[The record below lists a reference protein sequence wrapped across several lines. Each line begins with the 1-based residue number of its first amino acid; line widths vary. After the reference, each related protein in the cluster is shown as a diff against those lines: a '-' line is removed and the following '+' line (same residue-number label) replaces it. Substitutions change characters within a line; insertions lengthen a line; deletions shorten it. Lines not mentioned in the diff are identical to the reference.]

1 MFSERLKKLRKE
13 NNMTQTELAK
23 ALGVSGGTVA
33 MWETDKRKPS
43 FEMLEKLSEIFDKQ
57 LSYIM
62 GTSEYAAPI
71 SLYVAISIAP
81 SGWS

>member
-43 FEMLEKLSEIFDKQ
+43 FEN
-57 LSYIM
+57 
-62 GTSEYAAPI
+62 A
-71 SLYVAISIAP
+71 
-81 SGWS
+81 